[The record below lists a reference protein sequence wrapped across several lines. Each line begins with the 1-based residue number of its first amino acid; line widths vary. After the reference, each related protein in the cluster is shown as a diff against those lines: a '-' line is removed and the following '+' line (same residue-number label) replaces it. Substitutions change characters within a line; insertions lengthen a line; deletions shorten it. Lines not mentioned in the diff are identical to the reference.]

1 MPPATSPHAANTL
14 MTANLVADV
23 GGTNT
28 RVALADGAVLRGGSI
43 RRFANA
49 DHPSLEAVLKTYL
62 TQTGGTRVAG
72 TCVAVAG
79 PVSESIGRLTNL
91 DWAITPDALTQ
102 ATGAGRA
109 LLVNDLQA
117 QGHALDHVSPS
128 HLRQILPG
136 SDTPATKG
144 AARLVIGLGTGF
156 NAAPVYHSASG
167 VIVPPAEAGHTLLP
181 QRDDRDVALARWLE
195 ASQGFA
201 SVEDV
206 LSGRGWARLYH
217 WHALNAGT
225 VTDGAAQKPVADIM
239 ADLEAGDPLA
249 EGAAAHFV
257 SIYGRVA
264 GALTLNTLPY
274 GGVGLIGGV
283 ARAFAPYLDRFGFA
297 DAFMDHG
304 RFSTFLQ
311 DFPVYMVEDDY
322 AALMG
327 CAAHLHG
334 QMRI

>member
-1 MPPATSPHAANTL
+1 MSRS
-14 MTANLVADV
+14 TASNPMRPNLVADV

-28 RVALADGAVLRGGSI
+28 RVALADGSVLRGGSI

-49 DHPSLEAVLKTYL
+49 EHPALEAVLKTYL
-62 TQTGGTRVAG
+62 VQTGSTQVAG
-72 TCVAVAG
+72 TCVAIAG
-79 PVSESIGRLTNL
+79 PVSPTIARLTNL
-91 DWAITPDALTQ
+91 DWAITPDALID
-102 ATGAGRA
+102 ATGATCA
-109 LLVNDLQA
+109 LVLNDLQA
-117 QGHALDHVSPS
+117 QGHALDHLAAS

-136 SDTPATKG
+136 TGKPAAKG
-144 AARLVIGLGTGF
+144 AARLVIGVGTGF
-156 NAAPVYHSASG
+156 NAAPVYHSGTG

-217 WHALNAGT
+217 WHAIQAGA
-225 VTDGAAQKPVADIM
+225 VAEGDAQKPVADIM
-239 ADLEAGDPLA
+239 TDLAAGDALA
-249 EGAAAHFV
+249 EAAARHFV

-283 ARAFAPYLDRFGFA
+283 ARAFTPYLDRFGFA

-334 QMRI
+334 QMRG